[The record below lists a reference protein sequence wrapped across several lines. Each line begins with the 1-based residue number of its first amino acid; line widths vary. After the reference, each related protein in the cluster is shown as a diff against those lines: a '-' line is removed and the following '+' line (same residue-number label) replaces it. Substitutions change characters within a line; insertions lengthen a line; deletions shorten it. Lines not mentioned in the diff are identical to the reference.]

1 MLIKNNNN
9 THKGGYLSFTYNS
22 WKLQM
27 TYSSISKWEVI

>member
-9 THKGGYLSFTYNS
+9 THKGGYLSFIYNS